1 IDHRRNVIIRR
12 TRFDLDKAQER
23 AHILEGLKIC
33 LDHLDE
39 VIKTIRGAADQ
50 DIAATQLQTRFGL
63 SERQAKAVLALTLG
77 RLTRLERGKIDEEYE
92 QVIKTI
98 AYLESILAS
107 DQKVRLLIKEEMDDM
122 VKKYGDDRR
131 TEITDQEATELSAED
146 LVPKEDVVFTRCR
159 SASARPRACR
169 STT

>member
-1 IDHRRNVIIRR
+1 TPLPYTTLFRS
-12 TRFDLDKAQER
+12 AQER

-39 VIKTIRGAADQ
+39 VIKTIRAASDQ
-50 DIAATQLQTRFGL
+50 DVASTQLQSTFGL

-77 RLTRLERGKIDEEYE
+77 RLTRLERSKVDEEYE

-107 DQKVRLLIKEEMDDM
+107 DQKVRLLIKEEMDDV
-122 VKKYGDDRR
+122 VKKY
-131 TEITDQEATELSAED
+131 
-146 LVPKEDVVFTRCR
+146 
-159 SASARPRACR
+159 
-169 STT
+169 